1 MFRNQYD
8 TDVTTWSPQG
18 RLFQVEYAEESV
30 KQGSA
35 CVGVASTTHAVLA
48 ALKRSP
54 GELGSYQQKV
64 FRLDDHVG
72 LAMSGLTADGRSL
85 VKYMRGECLNHKFV
99 FGAPLQT
106 ERLVLDVADK
116 HQECT
121 QSYVRRPYGVGLLVA
136 GCDRNGPHIYQTS
149 PSGNYAEWRAHAIG
163 ARSQSAKTYFEKHLD
178 RIVAGLPREELIHS
192 ALCAL
197 HSCTEA
203 DKELDLSNTV
213 VAVVGVGEAFH
224 LIEGEAL
231 APYLLAVKG
240 LPKPASAGAPAPAE
254 GEGEAPPAPVDEP
267 MAEEGGAPAMDV
279 A

>member
-1 MFRNQYD
+1 M
-8 TDVTTWSPQG
+8 
-18 RLFQVEYAEESV
+18 
-30 KQGSA
+30 
-35 CVGVASTTHAVLA
+35 GVASTTHAVLA

-178 RIVAGLPREELIHS
+178 RIVAGRACAGGGNGQRVGWGCSAPSHPLSPPTPTPVPREELIHS